1 MAKVPDDIKDYFKTL
16 LEKLNAEQLKIFVQY
31 MRRAKKE
38 RKKKKKSKS
47 RTAEKT
53 QKKG

>member
-1 MAKVPDDIKDYFKTL
+1 MAVPDDVKSYFRSL
-16 LEKLNAEQLKIFVQY
+16 LEKLSKEQIMILAQY
-31 MRRAKKE
+31 MKRAKKE